1 MSGNVRCGWAWML
14 VVMLGCANQSEP
26 GVGGDGGTS
35 PDGRQISWDGTAQFA
50 LATSS
55 MNEGEGAAT
64 VEVVLSAAAPGPLS
78 VAYEIVG
85 GTAYGSESGYASV
98 EDGVVYGSGR
108 DFILAS
114 GILEFAPGTASRTIE
129 IALQDD
135 TINEAD
141 ETVLLRL
148 KDPQGVT
155 LGATAEHTVTIVDND
170 RPALVSV
177 LDRGALGDG
186 VTDDTAA
193 VQTAIDEVFAKG
205 GGVVLFPAG
214 RTYVI
219 RSVKIYPGI
228 TYHGYG
234 ATIRRPP
241 MQDKWTR
248 TFESG
253 DYATPTDRPLIV
265 KGLTFD
271 GNSAEQGPYD
281 EWELEQ
287 AALVALWGVDD
298 QPLKMKAIVEDCLFK
313 NGVGDGIL
321 ASTNL
326 DLVVYRSEMHD
337 CFRGGVVVVGGYS
350 TVKVFGVRTKE
361 TWSHWW
367 ATGLDIE
374 VDGAGYGGSHGVDVL
389 IDGFD
394 AEGGDFDIAA
404 GNPSDVRVYR
414 AHARKGAFTMFQAGG
429 EGSTLRV
436 TDSSFV
442 LANNGYNLDRSVL
455 WPGKTFFTNVEFTL
469 TAGTEPP
476 GEALSLTWDI
486 PGYGVP
492 SSNQLVHFKNCTW
505 KLDPSLKGTPGLIAI
520 ATGNDDAA
528 AGHELILERSR
539 IPSDFEVGVYSAGKV
554 TLIENE
560 ILSAQPLVRP

>member
-1 MSGNVRCGWAWML
+1 ML
-14 VVMLGCANQSEP
+14 VVMLGCVNP
-26 GVGGDGGTS
+26 GSVATDGDGGTS
-35 PDGRQISWDGTAQFA
+35 PDGGQRSWDGTAQFA
-50 LATSS
+50 LGTS
-55 MNEGEGAAT
+55 NAREGEATAT
-64 VEVVLSAAAPGPLS
+64 VEVVLSSAASGPVS
-78 VAYEIVG
+78 VRYEVVG

-98 EDGVVYGSGR
+98 EEGMVYGSGK
-108 DFILAS
+108 DFTLAN
-114 GILEFAPGTASRTIE
+114 GVIEFAPGATSRTIA

-135 TINEAD
+135 SINEAD
-141 ETVLLRL
+141 ETVVLRL
-148 KDPQGVT
+148 TDPQGVT
-155 LGATAEHTVTIVDND
+155 LGEMAEHTLTIVDDD
-170 RPALVSV
+170 RPTLVSV
-177 LDRGALGDG
+177 LDRGAKGDG

-193 VQTAIDEVFAKG
+193 VQTAVDEVFAQG

-228 TYHGYG
+228 TYQGYG
-234 ATIRRPP
+234 ATLRRPP
-241 MQDKWTR
+241 MQGKWTR

-253 DYATPTDRPLIV
+253 DTSTQTDAPLIV

-271 GNSAEQGPYD
+271 GNSAEQGPYED
-281 EWELEQ
+281 WELEQ
-287 AALVALWGVDD
+287 AALVALWGAD
-298 QPLKMKAIVEDCLFK
+298 QPVKMKVVVEDCLFK
-313 NGVGDGIL
+313 DGVGDGIL
-321 ASTNL
+321 ASSNL

-350 TVKVFGVRTKE
+350 TVKVFDVRTKE
-361 TWSHWW
+361 TWPHGW

-374 VDGAGYGGSHGVDVL
+374 VDGEGYGGSYGVDVL

-404 GNPSDVRVYR
+404 GNPSNVRVYR

-442 LANNGYNLDRSVL
+442 LASNGYNLDRSVL
-455 WPGKTFFTNVEFTL
+455 WPGKTYFTNVEFTL

-492 SSNQLVHFKNCTW
+492 SSNQLVHFKSCTW
-505 KLDPSLKGTPGLIAI
+505 KVDPSLKGTPGLIAI
-520 ATGNDDAA
+520 GTGNDDTAA
-528 AGHELILERSR
+528 NHELILERSK
-539 IPSDFEVGVYSAGKV
+539 IPSDFEIGVYSGGKV